1 MGRES
6 EFCTVYSILQSC
18 GEHQFMQTVIC
29 CPDTSA
35 HPSCVLGH
43 ATLQLFPVIF
53 LPFTNALDISS
64 YQSTLRESP

>member
-43 ATLQLFPVIF
+43 ATLQLFLQKAQIPCN
-53 LPFTNALDISS
+53 LSALH
-64 YQSTLRESP
+64 